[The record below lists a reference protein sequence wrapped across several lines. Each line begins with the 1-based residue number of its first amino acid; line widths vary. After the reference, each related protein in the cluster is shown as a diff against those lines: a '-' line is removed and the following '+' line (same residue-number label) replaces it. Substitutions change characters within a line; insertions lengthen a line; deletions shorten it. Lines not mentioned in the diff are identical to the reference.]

1 MKRLFY
7 LLLPVIVAFALRLYP
22 YSISGLPYSIDAWP
36 LIKDANLIQQ
46 NTPLPL
52 NAKVFDGYNNY
63 YPIVSIF
70 GVAVA
75 QLTGLRVIDAM
86 ALFLPVTGALSV
98 LIFYALVA
106 MLYNEKIGFVASII
120 FATAYTL
127 VIFTA
132 GVTKETYANPLY
144 LLLFLIFL
152 HPKIG
157 PLPRLSLFTLTSLTL
172 IATHHFTSFIAII
185 VLSSMALAE
194 FINNRRAGLSS
205 DRLRLILPF
214 LLLAGAALYY
224 ELYAIA
230 GFQAPL
236 TASDWLSAA
245 SYQVLAFS
253 LTLYFTF
260 NPSKRPIKYTII
272 ECLAVLGATSLIV
285 FLATRRVLLPGA
297 PVLPSGYLIYGV
309 PFVTAS
315 ALVILGYGGQR
326 LASASKHSGTL
337 FWFAAVLGLEGFAVF
352 GIPGLGFGLA
362 YRTLNFLAPPLAT
375 LSGVGLFRIYNASNR
390 SGTKKLVKTLA
401 ATALMTITATSCYT
415 VYASVSLQER
425 YLGYFWLYKKPEYEA
440 GAWIVKTV
448 NNQTVAADA
457 KAQFLSYFNVSV
469 DVAQGL
475 KYLTGKTDSKP
486 DILYIYDGMVK
497 NGYVTLASYSVD
509 LPEDW
514 MKRLFTLNL
523 VYSSGNVTVY
533 AP

>member
-1 MKRLFY
+1 MKKLLYLF
-7 LLLPVIVAFALRLYP
+7 LPLVVAFALRLYP
-22 YSISGLPYSIDAWP
+22 YSINGLPYSIDAWP

-46 NTPLPL
+46 NTPIPL

-63 YPIVSIF
+63 YPIVSLF

-98 LIFYALVA
+98 LIFYVLVTI
-106 MLYNEKIGFVASII
+106 LYDEKIGFIASII

-127 VIFTA
+127 AIFTA

-157 PLPRLSLFTLTSLTL
+157 PLPRLALFSLTSVTL
-172 IATHHFTSFIAII
+172 IATHHLTSFIAII
-185 VLSSMALAE
+185 VLSSMALTA

-205 DRLRLILPF
+205 DKLRLILPF

-224 ELYAIA
+224 ELYAFA
-230 GFQAPL
+230 GFQVPLAP
-236 TASDWLSAA
+236 SDWLSAA
-245 SYQVLAFS
+245 SYQLLAFS
-253 LTLYFTF
+253 FTLYLTF

-272 ECLAVLGATSLIV
+272 ESLAVLGATSLIV
-285 FLATRRVLLPGA
+285 FLATKRSLLPAA
-297 PVLPSGYLIYGV
+297 PMLPSGYLLYGV
-309 PFVTAS
+309 PFIMAS
-315 ALVILGYGGQR
+315 ASAALGYGGQK
-326 LASASKHSGTL
+326 LASTSKHLGTL
-337 FWFAAVLGLEGFAVF
+337 FWFAAVLGLEGFALF

-362 YRTLNFLAPPLAT
+362 YRTLNFLMPPLAI
-375 LSGVGLFRIYNASNR
+375 LSALGLFRIHNASSR
-390 SGTKKLVKTLA
+390 PGTRKLMKTLA
-401 ATALMTITATSCYT
+401 ATALLTITVTNCYT

-425 YLGYFWLYKKPEYEA
+425 YLGYFWLYTKAEYEA
-440 GAWIVKTV
+440 GTWLAKTV

-457 KAQFLSYFNVSV
+457 KAQFLSYFNVTV
-469 DVAQGL
+469 DTAQGL
-475 KYLTGKTDSKP
+475 KYLTGKTDSEP
-486 DILYIYDGMVK
+486 CVLYIYDEMAK

-514 MKRLFTLNL
+514 TKRLFTLNL
-523 VYSSGNVTVY
+523 VYSNGNVTVY